1 MKHKSL
7 IVSATLI
14 ILVIGIG
21 LLSAFTINLNN
32 KVSLKY
38 SDAFPNLTFDYPDG
52 IYNSADGTNRLFV
65 TGQMGIIFVFNN
77 QRKENTSTIFLDIRD
92 RVHLGAFLGLAF
104 DPLFSENRHFYVNYI
119 ADYPLRTIISQWSV
133 LPNNP
138 NEADKNSEK
147 IMLEIPRLSE
157 SHGGGQLAFG
167 PDGFLYIGLGD
178 GSPYGDLS
186 GNAQNCSSLLGKIL
200 RIDINN
206 PSQQKNYSIPAD
218 NPFKG
223 NTVGYKEE
231 IYAYGFRNPW
241 RFSFDSVTGKLWV
254 GDVGQNRMEEIDVVE
269 KGKNYGWNIMEGTL
283 LYAGGNESGL
293 QAPVWTY
300 GRDQG
305 NATIGGFVYR
315 GTKLPQLAGSYIY
328 GDYVS
333 GRIWALNLNYGSDP
347 VNKEL
352 LKTNLHITSFGLDEE
367 NELYFCADDGR
378 IYELVKSS

>member
-7 IVSATLI
+7 IVSAFLV
-14 ILVIGIG
+14 ILVVGSG
-21 LLSAFTINLNN
+21 LLSNFIINVN
-32 KVSLKY
+32 KDSFNYADV
-38 SDAFPNLTFDYPDG
+38 FPNLTFDHPDG

-65 TGQMGIIFVFNN
+65 TGQMGMVYVFNN
-77 QRKENTSTIFLDIRD
+77 QRSENTYTIFLDIRN

-104 DPLFSENRHFYVNYI
+104 DPRFAENGHFYVNYI
-119 ADYPLRTIISQWSV
+119 ADNPLRTIIAQWSV
-133 LPNNP
+133 LPNNT

-147 IMLEIPRLSE
+147 IMLEIPRLYD

-167 PDGFLYIGLGD
+167 PDGYLYIGLGD

-186 GNAQNCSSLLGKIL
+186 GNAQNCSSLFGKIL

-206 PSQQKNYSIPAD
+206 PSQQENYSVPAD

-223 NTVGYKEE
+223 NTAGYKEE

-241 RFSFDSVTGKLWV
+241 RFSFDSVTGKLWAS
-254 GDVGQNRMEEIDVVE
+254 DVGQDRMEEIDIVD
-269 KGKNYGWNIMEGTL
+269 KGKNYGWNLMEGTL
-283 LYAGGNESGL
+283 FYSGGNESGL
-293 QAPVWTY
+293 QAPVWAY

-305 NATIGGFVYR
+305 NATIGGFVYH

-328 GDYVS
+328 GDFVS
-333 GRIWALNLNYGSDP
+333 GRIWALNLNHGGDP

-352 LKTNLHITSFGLDEE
+352 LKTNLHITSLGLDEK
-367 NELYFCADDGR
+367 NELYICADDGQ
-378 IYELVKSS
+378 IYELAKTT